1 MKIFV
6 LGVPHTQTTTEFTT
20 EAFTMK
26 TWNLCRMMRQRG
38 HEVIHLG
45 TEGSNPQCS
54 EHVSVIPKDLW
65 ASLYGLPG
73 SQRYNLETGGQYKPY
88 HELYASN
95 VREAI
100 LTRVKRP
107 WEAIVCCTWGGA
119 QRAPTSGLNQ
129 FVVESGIGY
138 KHTWAKYYRWQS

>member
-1 MKIFV
+1 M
-6 LGVPHTQTTTEFTT
+6 
-20 EAFTMK
+20 
-26 TWNLCRMMRQRG
+26 
-38 HEVIHLG
+38 
-45 TEGSNPQCS
+45 
-54 EHVSVIPKDLW
+54 SVIPKDLW

-119 QRAPTSGLNQ
+119 QRAVGGS
-129 FVVESGIGY
+129 
-138 KHTWAKYYRWQS
+138 KHRPPRPGALPEVGTGQLFPGPHRLDV